1 MKCVG
6 RPIASG
12 DRGRPEPVVVT
23 DRPDPKFGLGSVWS
37 IDLDPVYRPA
47 LTRLGLLLGGGVDEL
62 YNIAVD
68 VALAVAAICTVWYLP
83 LPLLLPSL
91 ARDPR

>member
-1 MKCVG
+1 MARSMIDGTRSPTSFRCLLYHRLCVG
-6 RPIASG
+6 PA
-12 DRGRPEPVVVT
+12 VVT

-47 LTRLGLLLGGGVDEL
+47 LTRLGLLGGVDEL

-68 VALAVAAICTVWYLP
+68 VTVAVAAICTV
-83 LPLLLPSL
+83 
-91 ARDPR
+91 